1 MTATDTHPV
10 EGDSIK
16 PVQTAPGAVLDNRNG
31 ASTLKSAGHVIVDSL
46 AAHGVERTFVV
57 PGESFLDVLDGLHGS
72 EIETV
77 VCRHEGGAAYMAEA
91 DGKMNQRPGVAMV
104 TRGPGA
110 ANAHVGL
117 HTAWQDSTPMLLF
130 VGLIPFAHRDREA
143 FQEFDI
149 KAWFDTGAKR
159 VMVLDHPERA
169 SEIVAEAMFAAMS
182 GRPGPVV
189 VGLPED
195 IIRVP
200 IDPALHPAIPVAAGG
215 MSSTD
220 AGALAEALAQS
231 KKPLFV
237 TGGNDW
243 TQEAAS
249 ELTRWLEKHHIPAA
263 AEWRTQ
269 GTVSFDSPS
278 YVGPIGY
285 GRPRPTY
292 DLLEETDLLVFVGT
306 VPGDVITDGFVC
318 RQDWNKNNFLVS
330 IDPSLRGRSGPV
342 SRQILA
348 KPDAFVRDLVNID
361 LPVKEEWKAWTARMR
376 AEQRSFASLPPSVPG
391 DGPAKMD
398 TLMANLVPLLPED
411 ALVTFG
417 AGEHTNWA
425 HRYFPT
431 RRYASMISAR
441 NGSMGYSVPSA
452 IAASLA
458 SPERRV
464 VTIAGDGE
472 FLMNGQE
479 LATAA
484 QYGATPLIIVMDN
497 QEYGTIRT
505 HQERHYPSRVSG
517 TQLKNP
523 DFGMMAR
530 AFGGFG
536 ITVTDDKD
544 VPAALEAALAA
555 IDRDGVFALVHL
567 VVEQRVKAY

>member
-1 MTATDTHPV
+1 VDL
-10 EGDSIK
+10 
-16 PVQTAPGAVLDNRNG
+16 PGAEGVG
-31 ASTLKSAGHVIVDSL
+31 VEKAVTLTKSAGHVIVDSL
-46 AAHGVERTFVV
+46 VAHGVNRTYVV
-57 PGESFLDVLDGLHGS
+57 PGESFLEVLDGLYDS
-72 EIETV
+72 SIDTI
-77 VCRHEGGAAYMAEA
+77 VCRHEGGATYMAEA
-91 DGKMNQRPGVAMV
+91 DGKLKQLPGVAMV

-117 HTAWQDSTPMLLF
+117 HTAWQDSTPLVLF

-169 SEIVAEAMFAAMS
+169 SEIVAEAMFSAMN

-195 IIRVP
+195 IIREHVSP
-200 IDPALHPAIPVAAGG
+200 ELHPVIPVATGG
-215 MSSTD
+215 MTTVDST
-220 AGALAEALAQS
+220 AVAEALMKS

-243 TQEAAS
+243 TQESADK
-249 ELTRWLEKHHIPAA
+249 LTEWLERHHLPAA

-269 GTVSFDSPS
+269 GTVPFDSPS

-292 DLLEETDLLVFVGT
+292 DLLEETDLLIFVGT

-318 RQDWNKNNFLVS
+318 RQDWNKQNFLVS

-342 SRQILA
+342 SWQILA
-348 KPDAFVRDLVNID
+348 KPDVFVRDLVSMK
-361 LPVKEEWKAWTARMR
+361 LPVNEEWKSWTSRMRDEQAKFSALPSATPGSGPARMN
-376 AEQRSFASLPPSVPG
+376 
-391 DGPAKMD
+391 
-398 TLMANLVPLLPED
+398 TLMANLVPSLPED
-411 ALVTFG
+411 AMVTFG

-441 NGSMGYSVPSA
+441 NGSMGYSIPSA
-452 IAASLA
+452 IAASLD
-458 SPERRV
+458 SPGRRV

-484 QYGATPLIIVMDN
+484 QYGATPLVIVMDN

-505 HQERHYPSRVSG
+505 HQERHYPQRISG

-523 DFGMMAR
+523 DFALMAQ

-536 ITVTDDKD
+536 MRVETDKD
-544 VPAALEAALAA
+544 IPRAVTAALKA
-555 IDRDGVFALVHL
+555 IDEDKVFALLHL
-567 VVEQRVKAY
+567 IVEQRVKAY

>member
-1 MTATDTHPV
+1 MTQV
-10 EGDSIK
+10 
-16 PVQTAPGAVLDNRNG
+16 TAEQDELPRDLLPISR
-31 ASTLKSAGHVIVDSL
+31 KSAGHVIVDTL
-46 AAHGVERTFVV
+46 AAHGIKRAHVV
-57 PGESFLDVLDGLHGS
+57 PGESFLDVLDGLHAS
-72 EIETV
+72 PIETN
-77 VCRHEGGAAYMAEA
+77 VCRHEGGATYMAEA
-91 DGKMNQRPGVAMV
+91 DGKMNQLPGIAMV

-117 HTAWQDSTPMLLF
+117 HTAWQDSTPMVLF

-159 VMVLDHPERA
+159 VMVLDHAARA
-169 SEIVAEAMFAAMS
+169 SEIVAEALFAAMS

-195 IIRVP
+195 VIRQQ
-200 IDPALHPAIPVAAGG
+200 IPAELHPPIPVATGG
-215 MSSTD
+215 MTTVD
-220 AGALAEALAQS
+220 AAALADALAAS
-231 KKPLFV
+231 SKPLFV

-243 TQEAAS
+243 TQEAADQ
-249 ELTRWLEKHHIPAA
+249 LTRWLEKHHIPAA
-263 AEWRTQ
+263 AEWRTE
-269 GTVSFDSPS
+269 GTIPFDSPS

-292 DLLEETDLLVFVGT
+292 DLLEETDLLIFVGT
-306 VPGDVITDGFVC
+306 VPGDVITDGFLC
-318 RQDWNKNNFLVS
+318 RQDWTKKNFLVT

-342 SRQILA
+342 SYQILA
-348 KPDAFVRDLVNID
+348 KPDVFIRDLAKID
-361 LPVKEEWKAWTARMR
+361 LPVKDEWTAWTSKMR
-376 AEQRSFASLPPSVPG
+376 AEQVAFAALPPATPSA
-391 DGPAKMD
+391 GPARMD
-398 TLMANLVPLLPED
+398 TLMANLVPTLPHD
-411 ALVTFG
+411 AMVTLG

-431 RRYASMISAR
+431 QRYASMISAR

-452 IAASLA
+452 IAASLEY
-458 SPERRV
+458 PGRRV

-484 QYGATPLIIVMDN
+484 QYGATPLVIVMDN

-505 HQERHYPSRVSG
+505 HQERHYPQRVSG
-517 TQLKNP
+517 TQLENP
-523 DFGMMAR
+523 EFALMAQ

-536 ITVTDDKD
+536 IKVEHDADI
-544 VPAALEAALAA
+544 PAAITAALKA
-555 IDRDGVFALVHL
+555 IDEDRVFALIHL